1 VLNYARYLIKK
12 GLLKPPYYFNLILGN
27 IACAQ
32 ADMLSAG
39 LLVKDLPEGALWSAG
54 AVGNAQLKM
63 NVMALISGGGVRVGL
78 EDNIWYDQER
88 TRLAT
93 NCDLIKRI
101 TVIAKTLG
109 CRPFSAQEVR
119 DLIKL

>member
-1 VLNYARYLIKK
+1 MESPISMVDPGLI
-12 GLLKPPYYFNLILGN
+12 NLILGN

-32 ADMLSAG
+32 ADMLSLG

-54 AVGNAQLKM
+54 AVGDAQLKI
-63 NVMALISGGGVRVGL
+63 NVMALISGGGVRIGL

-93 NCDLIKRI
+93 NRDLIERI
-101 TVIAKTLG
+101 TVTAETLG
-109 CRPFSAQEVR
+109 CKPYSAWEVR
-119 DLIKL
+119 NLLKL

>member
-1 VLNYARYLIKK
+1 M
-12 GLLKPPYYFNLILGN
+12 ILGN
-27 IACAQ
+27 NACAQ

-63 NVMALISGGGVRVGL
+63 NVMALISGGGVRIGL
-78 EDNIWYDQER
+78 EDNIWYDKER

-93 NCDLIKRI
+93 NRDLIERI
-101 TVIAKTLG
+101 TATAKTLG
-109 CRPFSAQEVR
+109 CKPFSAREVR
-119 DLIKL
+119 DLLKL